1 MEEKKIDCKF
11 QSMAIFFF
19 YIYTHIKDLK
29 TIPNVG
35 DFSPN
40 LATLSKLDAGFEFH
54 FVLNFK
60 NQSKTFCPTLM
71 VCQFCP
77 KITPPLLGF
86 EMCPWVLCRV
96 KGQKNSRVAL
106 LCIMYIHRQSANNCV
121 FMQNCWRAK
130 TSLCVLE
137 KNTVHLTHT
146 HTQSIKDEC
155 RRCLSWP

>member
-1 MEEKKIDCKF
+1 MFENGRKKNRLQIPVHGH
-11 QSMAIFFF
+11 FFF

-77 KITPPLLGF
+77 KITPPPVARFWNVPLSAVQGQRSKKL
-86 EMCPWVLCRV
+86 
-96 KGQKNSRVAL
+96 KGRIIVHYVHTQTISE
-106 LCIMYIHRQSANNCV
+106 Q
-121 FMQNCWRAK
+121 
-130 TSLCVLE
+130 LCVHAELLKGKDFLMRLGE
-137 KNTVHLTHT
+137 KHGASHTHT
-146 HTQSIKDEC
+146 H
-155 RRCLSWP
+155 RV